1 MFNTLPLPSG
11 LEVGFYRD
19 WRELGVHPIP
29 LVLSTLIYI
38 KTLVPTK
45 PFGGAEVKEGAEGVL
60 GWGGSLVVLEGGLW
74 GRLRSWRRQ

>member
-19 WRELGVHPIP
+19 WRELGVHPIH

-38 KTLVPTK
+38 KILVPTK
-45 PFGGAEVKEGAEGVL
+45 PFGG
-60 GWGGSLVVLEGGLW
+60 S
-74 GRLRSWRRQ
+74 RRVPRVWWVGEEA